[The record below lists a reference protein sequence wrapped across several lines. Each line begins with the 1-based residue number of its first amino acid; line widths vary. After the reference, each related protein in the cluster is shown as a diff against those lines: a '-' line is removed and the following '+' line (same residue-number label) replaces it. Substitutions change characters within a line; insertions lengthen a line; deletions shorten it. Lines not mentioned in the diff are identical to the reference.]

1 MAKSNKDTGLPV
13 KTTDLI
19 KELDKL
25 FPTYNPTPSDN
36 IQNIMFKAGQRSV
49 IEFLKS
55 RNNDELTTEVFK

>member
-1 MAKSNKDTGLPV
+1 MAKIENETALPI

-25 FPTYNPTPSDN
+25 FPMQNPNPGEN

-55 RNNDELTTEVFK
+55 RNNNELTTEVFK